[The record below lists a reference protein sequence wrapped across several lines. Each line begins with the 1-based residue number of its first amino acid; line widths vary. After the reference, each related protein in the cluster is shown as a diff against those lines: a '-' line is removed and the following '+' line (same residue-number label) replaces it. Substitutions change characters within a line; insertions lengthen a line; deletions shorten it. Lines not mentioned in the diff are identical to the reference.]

1 MAPKAVIAAA
11 TAFFKADT
19 CPGDIPAGT
28 ADDQFDGWLFAS
40 ARFLP
45 KAENEVENVETV
57 KPGFPS
63 VRSLT
68 GRAGGVFH
76 FSARKIWGHSIA
88 FWKGGC
94 REGIRRPFWR
104 TYKPL

>member
-1 MAPKAVIAAA
+1 VAPKAVIAAA
-11 TAFFKADT
+11 TAFLSAET

-76 FSARKIWGHSIA
+76 FSARKISGS
-88 FWKGGC
+88 
-94 REGIRRPFWR
+94 PFSLEAHLAAR
-104 TYKPL
+104 IDTQADPSR